1 MQGEICVA
9 SSRLFVQ
16 EGIYEKLVEKL
27 VEKAKAWVVGDP
39 FDPKVQHGP
48 QVWNEKKKKNDLSFW
63 SCITTYTRVLGANNN
78 QQRLF
83 YSKGVNPNR
92 FVNGFP
98 MKMLIFDMQV
108 DKQQFEKILSYIEHG
123 KKEGATLLTGGRP
136 LGEKGYYIEP
146 TIFAEVKVCISL
158 NLQHATGYIS
168 CFLV

>member
-9 SSRLFVQ
+9 SSRLYVQ

-48 QVWNEKKKKNDLSFW
+48 QVWNERKKKNDLSFW
-63 SCITTYTRVLGANNN
+63 SRVTTYKRVLGANSN

-92 FVNGFP
+92 FVNGP
-98 MKMLIFDMQV
+98 KN
-108 DKQQFEKILSYIEHG
+108 K
-123 KKEGATLLTGGRP
+123 
-136 LGEKGYYIEP
+136 
-146 TIFAEVKVCISL
+146 
-158 NLQHATGYIS
+158 
-168 CFLV
+168 

>member
-63 SCITTYTRVLGANNN
+63 SCITTYKRVLGANNN

-123 KKEGATLLTGGRP
+123 KKEGATLLTGGKP

-146 TIFAEVKVCISL
+146 TIFAEVKVYISL

>member
-48 QVWNEKKKKNDLSFW
+48 QVWNERKKNDLSFW
-63 SCITTYTRVLGANNN
+63 SCVTTYKRVLRANSN

-123 KKEGATLLTGGRP
+123 KKEGATLLTGGKP

>member
-1 MQGEICVA
+1 MICLFGLVLQLTQG
-9 SSRLFVQ
+9 
-16 EGIYEKLVEKL
+16 
-27 VEKAKAWVVGDP
+27 
-39 FDPKVQHGP
+39 
-48 QVWNEKKKKNDLSFW
+48 FW
-63 SCITTYTRVLGANNN
+63 GANNN

-123 KKEGATLLTGGRP
+123 KKEGATLLTGGKP

>member
-1 MQGEICVA
+1 MRNLWRNQQKRRKLGQ
-9 SSRLFVQ
+9 L
-16 EGIYEKLVEKL
+16 GILLIPKFNTDPRYEMR
-27 VEKAKAWVVGDP
+27 
-39 FDPKVQHGP
+39 
-48 QVWNEKKKKNDLSFW
+48 KKKKNDLSFW

-123 KKEGATLLTGGRP
+123 KKEGATLLTGGKP